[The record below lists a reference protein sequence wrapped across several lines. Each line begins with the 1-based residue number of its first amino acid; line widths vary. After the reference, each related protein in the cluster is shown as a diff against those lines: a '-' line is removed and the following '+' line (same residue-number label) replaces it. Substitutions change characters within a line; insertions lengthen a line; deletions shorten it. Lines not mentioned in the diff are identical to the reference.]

1 MLDRKTM
8 AEDLG
13 LNIRFTKGQE
23 IPVRNCWHFSTDG
36 NAIDGIFFERLD
48 FVVGMNRIYMVKQNY
63 ECVIL
68 AFCLMDNHLHFVLYG
83 EFDECNRFMHE
94 YVRRTSI
101 YIRNQHGQERHLSQL
116 PIHYQTIVDQRY
128 LKNAIC
134 YVIKN
139 PPVAG
144 LPYTFYD
151 YPWSSG
157 SLYFRSRG
165 EWTNTRATKYE
176 SITRI
181 SDLDYL
187 TQRHLLR
194 KGNVDYDAVLIGDV
208 IEPSEYV
215 DIDLVEAIFKTHK
228 AYHFFSCLN
237 SENIIESNEGLISRL
252 SLPDS
257 ELLQHKREMI
267 SQLFGN
273 VQSRSLST
281 EQRVLLCRKMKSH
294 YNCSTKQLAR
304 VCGLKFE
311 EIKDLF

>member
-94 YVRRTSI
+94 YVRRTSMFI
-101 YIRNQHGQERHLSQL
+101 NSEHGQEKHLSKL
-116 PIHYQTIVDQRY
+116 AIHYQTIDTQRY
-128 LKNAIC
+128 LKTAIC

-139 PPVAG
+139 PPIAG

-157 SLYFRSRG
+157 ALYFRKRD
-165 EWTNTRATKYE
+165 EWTTPKWAIDVMNRSSSLNYLNVR
-176 SITRI
+176 RI
-181 SDLDYL
+181 FRQD
-187 TQRHLLR
+187 T
-194 KGNVDYDAVLIGDV
+194 VMFDV
-208 IEPSEYV
+208 GMVGEIVFPGEYV
-215 DIDLVEAIFKTHK
+215 DVCTVESLFKTERSYIYFMNN
-228 AYHFFSCLN
+228 AREY
-237 SENIIESNEGLISRL
+237 EVESKGGDISRL
-252 SLPDS
+252 SIPDS
-257 ELLQHKREMI
+257 ELVQHKRELC
-267 SQLFGN
+267 QRYFG
-273 VQSRSLST
+273 VESTRTLST
-281 EQRVLLCRKMKSH
+281 DKRLFLCRVLKSQ
-294 YNCSTKQLAR
+294 YNCSNKQLAR
-304 VCGLKFE
+304 ICGLKYSE
-311 EIKDLF
+311 VMGMI